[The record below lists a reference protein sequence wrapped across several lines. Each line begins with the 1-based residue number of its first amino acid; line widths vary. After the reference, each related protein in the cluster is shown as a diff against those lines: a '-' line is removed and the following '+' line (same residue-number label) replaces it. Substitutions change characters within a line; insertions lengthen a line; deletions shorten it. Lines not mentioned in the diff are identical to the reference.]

1 MQPIQELIDRIHWD
15 PEFSQGDFE
24 IGFLDKLEH
33 REIRMPFDTL
43 HFEKGD
49 HFFFYFLDSEGV
61 EHQVPFHRI
70 KSVYKNGELIWH
82 REH

>member
-1 MQPIQELIDRIHWD
+1 MQTIQALLNRIRWD
-15 PEFSQGDFE
+15 PEFSQAEFE
-24 IGFLDKLEH
+24 IGFLDKLVQH
-33 REIRMPFDTL
+33 QIRIPFQSM
-43 HFEKGD
+43 HFLESD
-49 HFFFYFLDSEGV
+49 HFFFHYLDEDGV